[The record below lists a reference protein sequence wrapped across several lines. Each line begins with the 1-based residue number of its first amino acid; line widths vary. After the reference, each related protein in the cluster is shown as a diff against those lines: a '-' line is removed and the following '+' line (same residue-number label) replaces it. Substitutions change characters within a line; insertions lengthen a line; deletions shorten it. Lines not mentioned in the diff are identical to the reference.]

1 VGTPTFFGQT
11 CVTGAE
17 GGDAQMTRPMVHPM
31 LEALCR
37 ERYGRL
43 VALAT
48 MLLGSRD
55 GAEDLVQE
63 ALISVFSKHRTFP
76 SVAAAEGYV
85 RAAITSR
92 FLDAARKSSKEKDS
106 WRRHA
111 MREPSVVPAPEPQ
124 SLALEDLLGQLAPRV
139 RACIA
144 LRFLDDLSIAQTASA
159 LGLSDGAV
167 KRYVSDGLAA
177 LNAVMGTAASVD
189 DVVGARIDVRR
200 SGRA

>member
-1 VGTPTFFGQT
+1 
-11 CVTGAE
+11 
-17 GGDAQMTRPMVHPM
+17 MKSPMVHPM
-31 LEALCR
+31 LEELCR
-37 ERYGRL
+37 DRYGRL

-76 SVAAAEGYV
+76 SAAAAEGYV
-85 RAAITSR
+85 MAAVTSR
-92 FLDAARKSSKEKDS
+92 FLDATRKSRKEKDS

-111 MREPSVVPAPEPQ
+111 MRQPTVAPAPEPQ
-124 SLALEDLLGQLAPRV
+124 SLAIEDLLGQLPPRV

-144 LRFLDDLSIAQTASA
+144 LRFLDDLSIAQTATA
-159 LGLSDGAV
+159 LALSEGAV

-177 LNAVMGTAASVD
+177 LNAEMGTADSVD
-189 DVVGARIDVRR
+189 DTVGARIDVRR
-200 SGRA
+200 SDRA